1 MKLKETITTTDKDGA
16 EVKIDI
22 LYPTAAIE
30 NEAQLEYLRKWN
42 SLVKAGV
49 MVGQVVDKYL
59 TAQGLWDDEKQKQ
72 LDEID
77 QKLEDSKIKLRTAK
91 DGDKRLTKEDGRAI
105 ALEMRKLRVERVNL
119 LSATTQYRQNT
130 AEGQAENYRFHK
142 LVTLCTV
149 RNSDRKP
156 IFSSIDDYL
165 NRSDEKVA
173 VDSATKLA
181 EMRYGVT
188 DDWEKDLP
196 ENKFLLKYKF
206 CDEKFRLINEDG
218 HLISEDGKL
227 INDEGRYVDPQGNY
241 IDVDGNPVD
250 KEGEMIVEEGE
261 FL

>member
-1 MKLKETITTTDKDGA
+1 MKLKETITTADKEGN
-16 EVKIDI
+16 ELKVDI

-42 SLVKAGV
+42 ALVKAGI
-49 MVGQVVDKYL
+49 MVGAVLEPQLKK
-59 TAQGLWDDEKQKQ
+59 QGLWDDEKQKELDNIDEQ
-72 LDEID
+72 LE
-77 QKLEDSKIKLRTAK
+77 SNKIKLKTAK
-91 DGDKRLTKEDGRAI
+91 DGDKRLTKEEGRAI
-105 ALEMRKLRVERVNL
+105 ALQMRRLRADRVNL
-119 LSATTQYRQNT
+119 LSNTTQYRQNT

-142 LVTLCTV
+142 LVSLCVV

-156 IFSSIDDYL
+156 IFSSVDDYL

-173 VDSATKLA
+173 IDSATKLA
-181 EMRYGVT
+181 EMRYGVS

-206 CDEKFRLINEDG
+206 CDDKFRLINEDG
-218 HLISEDGKL
+218 HLVSEEGKL
-227 INDEGRYVDPQGNY
+227 INEEGRYVDPQGNY

-250 KEGEMIVEEGE
+250 KEGEMVVEEGE